1 MPRSTSDFEACPTGR
16 PSSANALRWTP
27 RLIALVVVGLAACAR
42 ERDPIT
48 ANELLGPD
56 DDGTAVAVLTP
67 EEGLEA
73 REAMRAALAGTPI
86 ERPRRADEDG
96 GPGVRW
102 SDVPAAAYW
111 GAVESEMAI
120 VRTVEIPEGLR
131 FELVTV
137 RDEPATLIVHRD
149 ERIRATASVG
159 SFGQRTDEARALE
172 IAFRT
177 ALEAFG
183 RKPGFE

>member
-1 MPRSTSDFEACPTGR
+1 MSRCTV
-16 PSSANALRWTP
+16 L
-27 RLIALVVVGLAACAR
+27 LLVAGLTAVGCAP
-42 ERDPIT
+42 ERDPIE

-56 DDGTAVAVLTP
+56 DQGAVAVLTP
-67 EEGLEA
+67 EEGADA
-73 REAMRAALAGTPI
+73 RAAMRAALAGTPI

-120 VRTVEIPEGLR
+120 IRTVEIPEGFR
-131 FELVTV
+131 FELVTL
-137 RDEPATLIVHRD
+137 RDEPATLTV
-149 ERIRATASVG
+149 ERGDQIRATASVG

-172 IAFRT
+172 VAFRT

-183 RKPGFE
+183 RKPSFE